1 MEWIERICFYLGG
14 NWMVWALS
22 LSLYIIFLIL
32 SFHMHFPLTSNIL
45 CHLCLGQFFIN
56 KLLLLWKTMHGFY
69 LRYSSHYAK
78 FLSTEAKNISFGL
91 VNIWLCRSK
100 NHQSPAAVCHVLNLE
115 QALAYQICK
124 YLYPHWLS
132 KLLGS
137 AEMIGLF

>member
-1 MEWIERICFYLGG
+1 MNRKDLF
-14 NWMVWALS
+14 LS
-22 LSLYIIFLIL
+22 WGKLNGLSTEFITLYNISNTVF
-32 SFHMHFPLTSNIL
+32 SHAFSSNIKHFMSPL
-45 CHLCLGQFFIN
+45 FGPVFYKQ
-56 KLLLLWKTMHGFY
+56 LLLLWKTMHGFY